1 LKFNYDGNKERDFEL
16 KCNNEQTRDK
26 WFDTLSFLI
35 TVVEKIGDID
45 VIWTSSTAT
54 YFSNNSDGKDE
65 KKRPNS
71 ESHKFKNFDS
81 ETQKAVVKQED
92 ALFSNKKEQQRNS
105 MALEKK
111 GIWQYIKKIDPLL
124 L

>member
-1 LKFNYDGNKERDFEL
+1 MKYEKKPSGSFNVLKIEKLEKVKEKRLKFNYDGNERNFDL
-16 KCNNEQTRDK
+16 KCKDEATRNK

-45 VIWTSSTAT
+45 ILRTSSTAT

-65 KKRPNS
+65 KKRPSS

-81 ETQKAVVKQED
+81 ETQKAVVKSED
-92 ALFSNKKEQQRNS
+92 ALFSSKKE
-105 MALEKK
+105 
-111 GIWQYIKKIDPLL
+111 
-124 L
+124 